1 MNALRVVAFTGLWP
15 EWSDLIHVAFLRD
28 YNTRLVILTTAA
40 LGLACGMIGTFLLL
54 RKRSLIGD
62 AISHATLPGIVAA
75 FLAMVA
81 LGGEG
86 KWLPGLLTGAALTG
100 LLGCG
105 LVLLVRGLTRIKDDA
120 AMGIVLSVFFGAGIA
135 LLAMIQNMPGG
146 SKAGLESFIYGKTA
160 SIVAADFQLL
170 ACVSA
175 IVVLLSILFFKEFR
189 LLCFDEQFARSQGLP
204 VVSLDVVLMGLVT
217 AMTVAG
223 LQAVGLILIIAFLIT
238 PAAAAR
244 FWTERTGWMLGLS
257 GMLGAASGWAGASLS
272 ALAPRLPAGA
282 IIVLVAA
289 LIFLV
294 SMLVGSSRGVL
305 LSLTR
310 RFAMEKRMWRQH
322 LLRAMFELMETHALP
337 DEVLQ
342 RPQPVAFT
350 ELLARR
356 TWSRRDLTRLVRQA
370 WREDLVEKPDGD
382 FVQLTVPGLHQA
394 RRVTRN
400 HRLWEMYLIRYA
412 DIAPSH
418 VDRDADAVEHI
429 LGEATVREL
438 EHALAGESICPPPA
452 PMPNSS
458 HPLQPDRAKG
468 AAR

>member
-1 MNALRVVAFTGLWP
+1 MNGLQPMAFFGPWP
-15 EWSDLIHVAFLRD
+15 DWSDVIRVALLRD
-28 YNTRLVILTTAA
+28 YNTRLVILTTSL

-62 AISHATLPGIVAA
+62 AISHATLPGIVIA

-86 KWLPGLLTGAALTG
+86 KWLPGLLAGAALTG
-100 LLGCG
+100 LLGCA
-105 LVLLVRGLTRIKDDA
+105 LVLLVRGLTRVNDDA
-120 AMGIVLSVFFGAGIA
+120 AMGIVLSVFFGAGVT
-135 LLAMIQNMPGG
+135 LLAMIQNVPGG

-170 ACVSA
+170 AGVSA
-175 IVVLLSILFFKEFR
+175 IVVLLSVLFFKEFR
-189 LLCFDEQFARSQGLP
+189 LLCFDEQFARAQGLP
-204 VVSLDVVLMGLVT
+204 VLSLDVLMMGLAT
-217 AMTVAG
+217 AITVAG

-244 FWTERTGWMLGLS
+244 FWTERASWMLCLS
-257 GMLGAASGWAGASLS
+257 GVIGAASGWAGASIS

-294 SMLVGSSRGVL
+294 SMLVGCSRGVL

-310 RFAMEKRMWRQH
+310 RSAMEKRARRQH
-322 LLRAMFELMETHALP
+322 LLRAMFELMESRAASG
-337 DEVLQ
+337 ESSQ
-342 RPQPVAFT
+342 SPQPIAFA

-356 TWSRRDLTRLVRQA
+356 SWSRRGLARLLRQA
-370 WREDLVEKPDGD
+370 RREGLVEKSDGD
-382 FVQLTVPGLHQA
+382 FVQFTAGGFQQA
-394 RRVTRN
+394 CRITRN

-418 VDRDADAVEHI
+418 VDRDADAVEHV
-429 LGEATVREL
+429 LGDDLVREL
-438 EHALAGESICPPPA
+438 EHALTGENIGKPPG
-452 PMPNSS
+452 PMPDSP
-458 HPLQPDRAKG
+458 HPIQHDRTKG
-468 AAR
+468 AFR